1 METKGTPTIHGC
13 ETEPRG
19 ILGARDTFSKWPW
32 CHGKRGKTRG
42 VPPPATFVS
51 FKATRQSP
59 VMPARPC
66 LIWPMTSPTSSPA
79 SPPPPP
85 PPAPCHLAGTQT
97 PGASVLP
104 LGLCTCS
111 SLLSCLDIDTDVDVD
126 VDVDVSI
133 GIGVGVCMLPIP
145 PSSLCSVNIFSM
157 RFPLTTWFLPKVCS
171 LLPLPPPPGVP
182 DSSSRFTSLHSI
194 DHYLIRACVF
204 IMCLSQL
211 PAERELHENRLV
223 CTLRLS
229 CPARELAKSGFSVS
243 FC

>member
-1 METKGTPTIHGC
+1 MALVSWEEGKDPWGPTSCHVRFIQSHKTKPCDAC
-13 ETEPRG
+13 EALPDLAHDLSNL
-19 ILGARDTFSKWPW
+19 IS
-32 CHGKRGKTRG
+32 
-42 VPPPATFVS
+42 
-51 FKATRQSP
+51 
-59 VMPARPC
+59 C
-66 LIWPMTSPTSSPA
+66 LSPT
-79 SPPPPP
+79 PP